1 MESRKFSL
9 LGRHVAIARNC
20 CLAFAV
26 FWLLAGHA
34 QANPVTLP
42 GIAHEYSFN
51 ENSGTATADSVGGI
65 NASLEAFGPGNTQW
79 IPGAFGNGILFTNEN
94 ALVITDLPLSE
105 GAASAFSISFWSRLD
120 SVPNLNDSVT
130 ATPQLDNWITY
141 NPTGNTNAFGKT
153 GIGVHDVRAAIGP
166 TLGVWENYVVTFDRT
181 SGVLSVYKNG
191 AIKDFGVVSLPVLN
205 TRWVFGHNQGPGN
218 TNGSWHGA
226 LDEIQFYDRVLTAS
240 DAAAL
245 ATVPEP
251 GTCIMMAMSLGALLA
266 FARPRKRRPCFTGSS
281 A

>member
-1 MESRKFSL
+1 MDSRKIRFC
-9 LGRHVAIARNC
+9 GQGVAVALNC
-20 CLAFAV
+20 CLASIGFWYFAE
-26 FWLLAGHA
+26 HA
-34 QANPVTLP
+34 QASPITLS
-42 GIAHEYSFN
+42 GMTHQYSFN
-51 ENSGTATADSVGGI
+51 ETSGTATADSVVGGI
-65 NASLEAFGPGNTQW
+65 NASLEAFGPANTQW
-79 IPGAFGNGILFTNEN
+79 IPGAFGNAVLFTNEN

-141 NPTGNTNAFGKT
+141 NPTANTNGDGKS
-153 GIGVHDVRAAIGP
+153 GIGVRDVRAAIGP

-181 SGVLSVYKNG
+181 SGVLTVYKNG
-191 AIKDFGVVSLPVLN
+191 AIRDVGVVSLPVLN

-226 LDEIQFYDRVLTAS
+226 LDEIQFYSRVLTPS
-240 DAAAL
+240 EAAL
-245 ATVPEP
+245 LSTVPEP
-251 GTCIMMAMSLGALLA
+251 GTWVMLAMSLGGLLA
-266 FARPRKRRPCFTGSS
+266 FARRRKT

>member
-1 MESRKFSL
+1 MGSRKFWL
-9 LGRHVAIARNC
+9 LGRHTAIARNC
-20 CLAFAV
+20 FLACIAYGCFAEYA
-26 FWLLAGHA
+26 LAA
-34 QANPVTLP
+34 PVTLS
-42 GIAHEYSFN
+42 GITHQYSFN
-51 ENSGTATADSVGGI
+51 ESSGTATADSVGGI

-79 IPGAFGNGILFTNEN
+79 IPGAFGNGIRFTNEN
-94 ALVITDLPLSE
+94 ALVITDLPLAE
-105 GAASAFSISFWSRLD
+105 GAASSFSISFWSRLD

-141 NPTGNTNAFGKT
+141 NPTANTNGSGKS

-181 SGVLSVYKNG
+181 SGLLSVYKNG

-205 TRWVFGHNQGPGN
+205 TRWVFGHNQDPGN

-226 LDEIQFYDRVLTAS
+226 LDEIQFYNRVLTAS

-251 GTCIMMAMSLGALLA
+251 GTCMMMAMSLGALLA
-266 FARPRKRRPCFTGSS
+266 FKRRRKRGAQQP
-281 A
+281 

>member
-1 MESRKFSL
+1 MSSRKFRL
-9 LGRHVAIARNC
+9 LGRHAAIARNC
-20 CLAFAV
+20 CLAFIA
-26 FWLLAGHA
+26 FWYPAE
-34 QANPVTLP
+34 QARAAPVTLS
-42 GIAHEYSFN
+42 GITHQYSFDESN
-51 ENSGTATADSVGGI
+51 GTATADSVGGI

-130 ATPQLDNWITY
+130 ATPQLDNLITY
-141 NPTGNTNAFGKT
+141 NPTANTNALGKS
-153 GIGVHDVRAAIGP
+153 GIGVRDVRAAIGP
-166 TLGVWENYVVTFDRT
+166 TLGVWENYVVTFDRD
-181 SGVLSVYKNG
+181 SGNLAVYKNG

-205 TRWVFGHNQGPGN
+205 TRWVFGHNQDPGN

-226 LDEIQFYDRVLTAS
+226 LDEIQLYDRVLSAS

-245 ATVPEP
+245 ASVPEP
-251 GTCIMMAMSLGALLA
+251 ATCVMMAMSLGALLA
-266 FARPRKRRPCFTGSS
+266 FARRRKRHPCFTGTS